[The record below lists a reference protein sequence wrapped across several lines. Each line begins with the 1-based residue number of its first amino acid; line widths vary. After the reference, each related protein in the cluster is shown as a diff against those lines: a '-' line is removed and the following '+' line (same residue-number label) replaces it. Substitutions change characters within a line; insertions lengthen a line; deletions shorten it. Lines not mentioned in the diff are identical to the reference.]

1 MDGIL
6 NIYKEKGFTSHDV
19 VAKLR
24 RVLHQKRIGHTGT
37 LDPEAEGV
45 LPVCIGKAT
54 KLCGMLTEKEKCY
67 RATAVLGIETDTQ
80 DTFGQILARTGT
92 EGITKE
98 QIMEAI
104 CSFTGDYEQTPPM
117 YSAKKVNGKKLYE
130 YARQGIEVERE
141 PVPVTIFSIEN
152 IGIDME
158 GHTFSMEVTCSKGT
172 YIRTL
177 CHDIGKK
184 LGCGAAMQSLLRT
197 RVRDFTVEE
206 ALSLSEV
213 EELVRA
219 DRLAEKMFSVT
230 DMFPE
235 YKRVHVLKEYHTY
248 PANGNPVKISCLQ
261 ETVLELS
268 QGEKV
273 WLYDHTGC
281 LIGIYVLEDNGVL
294 KPATMFFIQPNTL

>member
-67 RATAVLGIETDTQ
+67 RTTAVLGIETDTQ
-80 DTFGQILARTGT
+80 DTSGRILTKAEPG
-92 EGITKE
+92 GITHA

-104 CSFTGDYEQTPPM
+104 HSFIGDYEQIPPM

-141 PVPVTIFSIEN
+141 PVPVTIFSVEN
-152 IGIDME
+152 IDIDME
-158 GHTFSMEVTCSKGT
+158 GHTFSMDVTCSKGT

-184 LGCGAAMQSLLRT
+184 LGCGAAMQNLLRT
-197 RVRDFTVEE
+197 RVRDFTAED
-206 ALSLSEV
+206 ALTLSEV
-213 EELVRA
+213 EELVRT
-219 DRLAEKMFSVT
+219 DRLTGKLFSVT

-235 YKRVHVLKEYHTY
+235 YKKVCVLEKYHTY

-261 ETVLELS
+261 GPVPELV
-268 QGEKV
+268 QGENV

-281 LIGIYVLEDNGVL
+281 LIGIYVLQGNGLL
-294 KPATMFFIQPNTL
+294 KPATMFFIQSNV